1 MAITPTNSNTT
12 SITTLPQAQLAVGTD
27 LLLLQTT
34 NGTQTISF
42 NNFNVVKTDV
52 AGNATV
58 VGTITGNS
66 ASFNNIAVKS
76 LTASAIAT
84 PAGPA
89 VTLPTGFYNQ
99 FTIQNGLILSAVS
112 NVFSDPVYTQLYN
125 NDIPNFVHG
134 LLKTNG
140 ASTVIEKFGTVLI
153 PAGTVSYTVFVDSF
167 FAAAPNNLI
176 GPGNITPAHF
186 NLASDFIPTA
196 VSVLSANN
204 TTISVP
210 YAVTPIIQPGTITTG
225 SSSDGST
232 SALLFT
238 ITLGTS
244 QSVDVNVYWKLTYTI
259 PA

>member
-1 MAITPTNSNTT
+1 MAITPTNSNIT
-12 SITTLPQAQLAVGTD
+12 SITNLPQAQLAVGND

-66 ASFNNIAVKS
+66 ASFNNLAVKS

-99 FTIQNGLILSAVS
+99 FTIQNGLILSATS
-112 NVFSDPVYTQLYN
+112 NIFSDPVYTQLYN
-125 NDIPNFVHG
+125 NDIPNYVTG
-134 LLKTNG
+134 LLKTKG

-153 PAGTVSYTVFVDSF
+153 PAGAISYNVVVDSF

-186 NLASDFIPTA
+186 NLASDFVPTT
-196 VSVLSANN
+196 VSVMSANSAVI
-204 TTISVP
+204 TIP
-210 YAVTPIIQPGTITTG
+210 YAVTPVIQPGTIATG

-238 ITLGTS
+238 ITLGAPQTI
-244 QSVDVNVYWKLTYTI
+244 DVNVYWKLTITI